1 MSAGRILLV
10 EDDDVERELTLSALA
25 EARLA
30 NPVVTAQD
38 GAEALD
44 YLLRRGYHA
53 GRDDDD
59 PILVLLD
66 LRLPK
71 VDGLEVLA
79 AIRAN
84 PGLRRLAVVIQT
96 SSNDERDLAAC
107 RGLAVEA
114 YVSKPVDFDKLFAAV
129 RHLRLGWM
137 LLKEAHD

>member
-1 MSAGRILLV
+1 MSGGHILLV
-10 EDDDVERELTLSALA
+10 EDDDIERELTLSALA
-25 EARLA
+25 EAHLM

-44 YLLRRGYHA
+44 YLLRQGCHA
-53 GRDDDD
+53 GRGDGD

-84 PGLRRLAVVIQT
+84 PGLRRLPVVIQT
-96 SSNDERDLAAC
+96 SSNDERDLATC
-107 RGLAVEA
+107 RALAAEA

-129 RHLRLGWM
+129 RPLRLGWV
-137 LLKEAHD
+137 LVKEAHD

>member
-1 MSAGRILLV
+1 MSGGHILLV
-10 EDDDVERELTLSALA
+10 EDDDIERELTLSALA
-25 EARLA
+25 EARLT
-30 NPVVTAQD
+30 NPVVIAQD

-44 YLLRRGYHA
+44 YLLRRGCHA
-53 GRDDDD
+53 ARGDGD

-84 PGLRRLAVVIQT
+84 PELRGLAVVIQT
-96 SSNDERDLAAC
+96 SSNDERDLAVC
-107 RGLAVEA
+107 RQLAVET
-114 YVSKPVDFDKLFAAV
+114 YISKPVDFDKLLAAV
-129 RHLRLGWM
+129 RQLRLGWV